1 LEEELRRLISENK
14 VIPFVGAGVS
24 KDVKYKNDEKAFVN
38 WKELLIKLN
47 EKVSNENKK
56 NGISSFLKDDDID
69 YLQIADMIEK
79 ELTTTE
85 FNKTLKE
92 IFDID
97 FNEIDIST
105 LELAKTIWELNCK
118 LIITTNYD
126 KVLYHGCSDTNKKFW
141 DIEAIHEQA
150 TSLRDGINQ
159 STIWHLH
166 GHIDNI
172 NNTILTSQKYNELYT
187 TDSTNSRY
195 KSALETLRTTIN
207 TKSLLFIGFS
217 LDDEFVVNQLNRTI
231 EIFGGNSHEHYVLCK
246 QGSKLNTL
254 NKYIKVLEYENYG
267 QDLINKIKSLA
278 STSTNNENKIEE
290 KNLPQTKQEF
300 KQLTT
305 LPSINKD
312 FIGRKDE
319 LEEIE
324 KRLAQNSLICI
335 VNGIGGVGKSELSYK
350 YLHENKHKYKNIAFV
365 EFTKDDS
372 SLEEVFIRKFKN
384 EFGLEN
390 DVTLDSVILRL
401 QKLPQRN
408 LLLLDNLE
416 NIEDFEKIKALN
428 TNFDLLITT
437 RKDIDRQNQ
446 LNIDT
451 LNPSDAK
458 ELFLKI
464 YNKDE
469 NIEDILEYLDNHPLF
484 ITLTAKSLDNKYITL
499 DELREN
505 IKNNT
510 ISKIDSKDDKTF
522 QEHLQNT
529 FDRQFTSESKDE
541 LKELLQI
548 LAIFPS
554 IEISFEILQK
564 SIGLEKL
571 KVNLQKL
578 VERGW
583 LTNKENSYKLHQIIR
598 TFIITEYKI
607 EYEKVTF
614 IFENIAKYINPND
627 SILIANR
634 LNGYIPIIES
644 FLEIFKEKEDDFICG
659 ILDSITYLFF
669 SLAQYKKSFEYQN
682 RALEF
687 RIKNHGEYSEFTAR
701 SNNLLSIIYQ
711 DIGEIKKALEYQEK
725 ALNLREEKLDE
736 THPDLA
742 GSYNNISMIYRDMG
756 ELKKA
761 LEYQEK
767 ALKLR
772 EEILCEKHPD
782 IATSYSIISVIYQDM
797 GELKKA
803 LEYQEKA
810 LKLREEILCEK
821 HPDIATS
828 YNNIST
834 IYQDIGELKKA
845 LEYQEKA
852 LEIKK
857 EVLWEKHPGLAI
869 SYNNISTIYTL
880 MRGKENLKK
889 ALEYQEESLKLT
901 KEILGENHPSLA
913 ISYNNISSIYQDMKG
928 KENLKK
934 ALEYQEK
941 SFKLTK
947 ETLGEKHPDLASSYN
962 NISTIYLDMGEIKEA
977 LLYQKKA
984 LKIREEILGENH
996 PDLASSYNNIST
1008 IYKDLKECLKA
1019 KEYMQKAI
1027 NIWKEYEYYN
1037 KNLYDA
1043 RNYIKE
1049 IDYNIKKNKK
1059 GRFCKDI

>member
-1 LEEELRRLISENK
+1 LEEELKRLIREKK

-24 KDVKYKNDEKAFVN
+24 KDVKNKDGKNIFVN
-38 WKELLIKLN
+38 WKELLEILN
-47 EKVSNENKK
+47 QKVNDENKR
-56 NGISSFLKDDDID
+56 NGIGYFLKSKDID

-79 ELTTTE
+79 ELSVNE
-85 FNKTLKE
+85 FNKVLKE
-92 IFDID
+92 TFDID
-97 FNEIDIST
+97 LSLIDETT
-105 LELAKTIWELNCK
+105 LELAQTIWKLNSK
-118 LIITTNYD
+118 LIISTNYD
-126 KVLYHGCSDTNKKFW
+126 KILNYSCSDINKNYW
-141 DIEAIHEQA
+141 DIEAPFEQA
-150 TSLRDGINQ
+150 KLLRDGVENP
-159 STIWHLH
+159 TIWHIH
-166 GHIDNI
+166 GHIDNVDNI
-172 NNTILTSQKYNELYT
+172 ILTSKKYNELYT
-187 TDSTNSRY
+187 TNSENSKY
-195 KSALETLRTTIN
+195 KSALETLRYIISS
-207 TKSLLFIGFS
+207 KSLLFIGFS
-217 LDDEFVVNQLNRTI
+217 LDDEFVVKQLNRTI
-231 EIFGGNSHEHYVLCK
+231 DIFGGNSHEHYVICK
-246 QGSKLNTL
+246 QGSNPNTL
-254 NKYIKVLEYENYG
+254 NKNIKVIEYKNYG
-267 QDLINKIKSLA
+267 QDLIDKIKSLA
-278 STSTNNENKIEE
+278 PISINNENKIEE
-290 KNLPQTKQEF
+290 KIPTQTKQEF

-350 YLHENKHKYKNIAFV
+350 YLHENAHKYKNIAFV

-372 SLEEVFIRKFKN
+372 SIEEVFIRKFKDD
-384 EFGLEN
+384 FGLES

-428 TNFDLLITT
+428 INFDLLITT
-437 RKDIDRQNQ
+437 RKDIDKQNQ
-446 LNIDT
+446 LNLDT

-484 ITLTAKSLDNKYITL
+484 ITLTAKSLDKKYITL
-499 DELREN
+499 EELREN

-529 FDRQFTSESKDE
+529 FDRQFKRESKDE

-571 KVNLQKL
+571 RVNLQKL

-583 LTNKENSYKLHQIIR
+583 LTNKEDTYKLHQIIR
-598 TFIITEYKI
+598 IFILSEYKI

-614 IFENIAKYINPND
+614 IFENIAKYINPDD
-627 SILIANR
+627 STLIANR

-644 FLEIFKEKEDDFICG
+644 FLEIFKEKEDEFICG
-659 ILDSITYLFF
+659 ILDSIMYLFY
-669 SLAQYKKSFEYQN
+669 SLAQYKKAFDYQN
-682 RALEF
+682 RALLI
-687 RIKNHGEYSEFTAR
+687 RIKNHSDNSEFVAK
-701 SNNLLSIIYQ
+701 SYNFLSLIYQ
-711 DIGEIKKALEYQEK
+711 NMGELGKALEYQERALKLREELLDEKHLDLATSYNNISLIYKDIQDLKKAFEYQEKALKFAEDILEEKHPFLAISYNNISTIYKNLEGKENLKKALEYQEK
-725 ALNLREEKLDE
+725 ALDLDVEILEEK
-736 THPDLA
+736 HPSIA
-742 GSYNNISMIYRDMG
+742 SIYNNISIIYKDMG
-756 ELKKA
+756 DLKKA

-772 EEILCEKHPD
+772 EEILREKHP
-782 IATSYSIISVIYQDM
+782 
-797 GELKKA
+797 ELA
-803 LEYQEKA
+803 E
-810 LKLREEILCEK
+810 
-821 HPDIATS
+821 
-828 YNNIST
+828 
-834 IYQDIGELKKA
+834 
-845 LEYQEKA
+845 
-852 LEIKK
+852 
-857 EVLWEKHPGLAI
+857 
-869 SYNNISTIYTL
+869 
-880 MRGKENLKK
+880 
-889 ALEYQEESLKLT
+889 
-901 KEILGENHPSLA
+901 
-913 ISYNNISSIYQDMKG
+913 
-928 KENLKK
+928 
-934 ALEYQEK
+934 
-941 SFKLTK
+941 
-947 ETLGEKHPDLASSYN
+947 
-962 NISTIYLDMGEIKEA
+962 
-977 LLYQKKA
+977 
-984 LKIREEILGENH
+984 
-996 PDLASSYNNIST
+996 SYNNIST

-1019 KEYMQKAI
+1019 KKYMQKAI

>member
-1 LEEELRRLISENK
+1 MQEELKRLISENK

-24 KDVKYKNDEKAFVN
+24 KEIKYKTGENAFVN

-47 EKVSNENKK
+47 EKVSNQNKK
-56 NGISSFLKDDDID
+56 NGISSFLKDDNID
-69 YLQIADMIEK
+69 YLDIADMIEK
-79 ELTTTE
+79 ELTPNE
-85 FNKTLKE
+85 FNKKLKE

-97 FNEIDIST
+97 FNEVDNST

-126 KVLYHGCSDTNKKFW
+126 KVLYHACEDTNKKFW

-150 TSLRDGINQ
+150 TSLRDAITK

-166 GHIDNI
+166 GHIDNVD
-172 NNTILTSQKYNELYT
+172 NTILTSQKYNELYT
-187 TDSTNSRY
+187 KDSTNSRY

-231 EIFGGNSHEHYVLCK
+231 DIFGGNSHEHYVICK
-246 QGSKLNTL
+246 QGSNPNTL
-254 NKYIKVLEYENYG
+254 NKNIKVIEYENHG
-267 QDLINKIKSLA
+267 QDLIDKIKSLA
-278 STSTNNENKIEE
+278 PNSTNNENKIEE
-290 KNLPQTKQEF
+290 KIPTQTKQEF

-324 KRLAQNSLICI
+324 KRLALNSLICI

-372 SLEEVFIRKFKN
+372 SLEEIFIRKFKDD
-384 EFGLEN
+384 FHLEN

-416 NIEDFEKIKALN
+416 NIKDFEKIKALN

-437 RKDIDRQNQ
+437 RKDIDKQNQ
-446 LNIDT
+446 LNLDT
-451 LNPSDAK
+451 LNPKDAK
-458 ELFLKI
+458 ELFLSI
-464 YNKDE
+464 FNEDV
-469 NIEDILEYLDNHPLF
+469 NIEDILVYLDNHPLF

-505 IKNNT
+505 IRNNT

-529 FDRQFTSESKDE
+529 FDRQFKSESKDE

-571 KVNLQKL
+571 RVNLQKL

-583 LTNKENSYKLHQIIR
+583 LTNKEDSYKLHQIIR
-598 TFIITEYKI
+598 TFILSEYKI

-614 IFENIAKYINPND
+614 IFENIAKYINPDD
-627 SILIANR
+627 STLIANR

-644 FLEIFKEKEDDFICG
+644 FLELFKDKDDEFVCRIF
-659 ILDSITYLFF
+659 DSITCLFY

-682 RALEF
+682 RALKF
-687 RIKNHGEYSEFTAR
+687 RIKNNGENSEFTAR
-701 SNNLLSIIYQ
+701 SYNLLSVIYREIREFKTAFIYQ
-711 DIGEIKKALEYQEK
+711 EKAIKLREEILDEKYPDLASSYNNFSLIYKGMGKLEKALEYQEK
-725 ALNLREEKLDE
+725 SLKIYETILDE
-736 THPDLA
+736 KHPSLA
-742 GSYNNISMIYRDMG
+742 ISYNNIAAIYQDMK
-756 ELKKA
+756 EKEKLEKA

-767 ALKLR
+767 ALKID
-772 EEILCEKHPD
+772 EEILDEGNPGLAID
-782 IATSYSIISVIYQDM
+782 
-797 GELKKA
+797 
-803 LEYQEKA
+803 
-810 LKLREEILCEK
+810 
-821 HPDIATS
+821 

-852 LEIKK
+852 L
-857 EVLWEKHPGLAI
+857 
-869 SYNNISTIYTL
+869 N
-880 MRGKENLKK
+880 
-889 ALEYQEESLKLT
+889 LT
-901 KEILGENHPSLA
+901 KEI
-913 ISYNNISSIYQDMKG
+913 
-928 KENLKK
+928 
-934 ALEYQEK
+934 
-941 SFKLTK
+941 F
-947 ETLGEKHPDLASSYN
+947 GEKHPDLA
-962 NISTIYLDMGEIKEA
+962 
-977 LLYQKKA
+977 
-984 LKIREEILGENH
+984 R
-996 PDLASSYNNIST
+996 SYNNIST

-1027 NIWKEYEYYN
+1027 EIWKEYEYYN
-1037 KNLYDA
+1037 KELFDA

>member
-1 LEEELRRLISENK
+1 LEEELKRLISENK

-24 KDVKYKNDEKAFVN
+24 KDVKYKNGEKAFVN
-38 WKELLIKLN
+38 WKELLEILN
-47 EKVSNENKK
+47 VKVSEEPTKNYIKHCIDTKK
-56 NGISSFLKDDDID
+56 VD
-69 YLQIADMIEK
+69 YLQIADMIE
-79 ELTTTE
+79 EEITPTE
-85 FNKTLKE
+85 FNKALKK

-97 FNEIDIST
+97 FNDVDTST
-105 LELAKTIWELNCK
+105 LELAKTIWELDCK

-126 KVLYHGCSDTNKKFW
+126 KVLEISLDTTPEIW
-141 DIEAIHEQA
+141 DIESAHEQGS
-150 TSLRDGINQ
+150 SLRDGIIK

-217 LDDEFVVNQLNRTI
+217 LDDEFVVKQLNRTI
-231 EIFGGNSHEHYVLCK
+231 DIFGGNSHEHYVLCK
-246 QGSKLNTL
+246 QGSNLNSL
-254 NKYIKVLEYENYG
+254 NNNIKVIEYENHG
-267 QDLINKIKSLA
+267 QDLIDKIKSIA
-278 STSTNNENKIEE
+278 PTSINNENKIEE
-290 KNLPQTKQEF
+290 IIPAQIKQEF

-350 YLHENKHKYKNIAFV
+350 YLHENAHKYKNIAFV

-372 SLEEVFIRKFKN
+372 SLEEVFIRKFKD
-384 EFGLEN
+384 EFHLEN
-390 DVTLDSVILRL
+390 DATLDTIIKRL
-401 QKLPQRN
+401 QKLPPRN

-416 NIEDFEKIKALN
+416 YIEDFEKIKALN

-437 RKDIDRQNQ
+437 RKDIDSKNQ

-451 LNPSDAK
+451 LNPKDAK

-484 ITLTAKSLDNKYITL
+484 ITLTVKSLDNKYITL

-571 KVNLQKL
+571 RVNLQKL

-583 LTNKENSYKLHQIIR
+583 LTNKEDSYKLHQIIR
-598 TFIITEYKI
+598 TFILSEYKI

-614 IFENIAKYINPND
+614 IFENIAKYINPDD
-627 SILIANR
+627 STLIANR

-644 FLEIFKEKEDDFICG
+644 FLELFKDKEDDFICG
-659 ILDSITYLFF
+659 ILDSITYLFY
-669 SLAQYKKSFEYQN
+669 SLAQYKKAFEYQN
-682 RALEF
+682 RALKF
-687 RIKNHGEYSEFTAR
+687 RIKSHGENSKFTAK
-701 SNNLLSIIYQ
+701 SNHLLSIIYKVMG
-711 DIGEIKKALEYQEK
+711 DLENAFEYQEK
-725 ALNLREEKLDE
+725 ALIIREKELGENHCD
-736 THPDLA
+736 TA
-742 GSYNNISMIYRDMG
+742 ASYNQLASLYKFVNKNKEALQLY
-756 ELKKA
+756 EKVLKI
-761 LEYQEK
+761 LE
-767 ALKLR
+767 
-772 EEILCEKHPD
+772 
-782 IATSYSIISVIYQDM
+782 
-797 GELKKA
+797 
-803 LEYQEKA
+803 
-810 LKLREEILCEK
+810 
-821 HPDIATS
+821 
-828 YNNIST
+828 
-834 IYQDIGELKKA
+834 
-845 LEYQEKA
+845 
-852 LEIKK
+852 
-857 EVLWEKHPGLAI
+857 
-869 SYNNISTIYTL
+869 
-880 MRGKENLKK
+880 
-889 ALEYQEESLKLT
+889 
-901 KEILGENHPSLA
+901 EILGENHFDT
-913 ISYNNISSIYQDMKG
+913 I
-928 KENLKK
+928 
-934 ALEYQEK
+934 
-941 SFKLTK
+941 
-947 ETLGEKHPDLASSYN
+947 SSYN
-962 NISTIYLDMGEIKEA
+962 NISEFYREIGNKENLQQA
-977 LLYQKKA
+977 LKYQKKSIEKRELVLGKKHPLFAINCNNISLIYQAMKKYPKALEYQIEA
-984 LKIREEILGENH
+984 LKIREEILGKNH
-996 PDLASSYNNIST
+996 PETASSYNNLAT
-1008 IYKDLKECLKA
+1008 IYKDLKVCLKA
-1019 KEYMQKAI
+1019 KEHMYKAI
-1027 NIWKEYEYYN
+1027 NIWKEYEFYS
-1037 KNLYDA
+1037 
-1043 RNYIKE
+1043 KE
-1049 IDYNIKKNKK
+1049 LTSAKIFIGDIEHNIKQEKKLSFNKK

>member
-1 LEEELRRLISENK
+1 MEEELKRLIREQK

-24 KDVKYKNDEKAFVN
+24 KDVKYKNGEKAFVN
-38 WKELLIKLN
+38 WKELLEILN
-47 EKVSNENKK
+47 QKVNDENKR
-56 NGISSFLKDDDID
+56 NGIEYFLKSKDID

-79 ELTTTE
+79 ELSPNE
-85 FNKTLKE
+85 FNKALKK

-97 FNEIDIST
+97 FNDVDTST
-105 LELAKTIWELNCK
+105 LELAKTIWELDCK

-126 KVLYHGCSDTNKKFW
+126 KVLEISLDTTPEIW
-141 DIEAIHEQA
+141 DIESAHEQGS
-150 TSLRDGINQ
+150 SLRDGIIK

-217 LDDEFVVNQLNRTI
+217 LDDEFVVKQLNRTI
-231 EIFGGNSHEHYVLCK
+231 EIFGGNSHEHYVICK
-246 QGSKLNTL
+246 QGSNPNTL
-254 NKYIKVLEYENYG
+254 NNNIKVIEYENHG
-267 QDLINKIKSLA
+267 QDLIDKIKSLA
-278 STSTNNENKIEE
+278 PNSTNNENKIEE
-290 KNLPQTKQEF
+290 KIPTQTKQEF

-319 LEEIE
+319 LEEIQ

-350 YLHENKHKYKNIAFV
+350 YLHENAHKYKNIAFV

-437 RKDIDRQNQ
+437 RKDIDSKNQ
-446 LNIDT
+446 LNLDT
-451 LNPSDAK
+451 LNPKDAK
-458 ELFLKI
+458 ELFLSI
-464 YNKDE
+464 FNEDV
-469 NIEDILEYLDNHPLF
+469 NIEDILAYLDNHPLF
-484 ITLTAKSLDNKYITL
+484 ITLTAKSLDKKYITL

-571 KVNLQKL
+571 RVNLQKL

-583 LTNKENSYKLHQIIR
+583 LTNKEDSYKLHQIIR
-598 TFIITEYKI
+598 TFILSEYKI

-614 IFENIAKYINPND
+614 IFENIAKYINPDD
-627 SILIANR
+627 STLIANR
-634 LNGYIPIIES
+634 LNAYIPIIES
-644 FLEIFKEKEDDFICG
+644 FLDIFKEKDDEFVCRIF
-659 ILDSITYLFF
+659 DSITCLFY

-682 RALEF
+682 RALKF
-687 RIKNHGEYSEFTAR
+687 RIKNNGENSEFTAR
-701 SNNLLSIIYQ
+701 SYNLLSVIYREIREFKTAFIYQ
-711 DIGEIKKALEYQEK
+711 EKAIKLREEILDEKYPDLASSYNNFSLIYKGMGKLEKALEYQEK
-725 ALNLREEKLDE
+725 SLKIYETILDE
-736 THPDLA
+736 KHPSLA
-742 GSYNNISMIYRDMG
+742 ISYNNIAAIYQDMK
-756 ELKKA
+756 EKEKLEKA

-767 ALKLR
+767 ALKID
-772 EEILCEKHPD
+772 EEILDEGNPGLAID
-782 IATSYSIISVIYQDM
+782 
-797 GELKKA
+797 
-803 LEYQEKA
+803 
-810 LKLREEILCEK
+810 
-821 HPDIATS
+821 

-852 LEIKK
+852 L
-857 EVLWEKHPGLAI
+857 
-869 SYNNISTIYTL
+869 N
-880 MRGKENLKK
+880 
-889 ALEYQEESLKLT
+889 LT
-901 KEILGENHPSLA
+901 KEI
-913 ISYNNISSIYQDMKG
+913 
-928 KENLKK
+928 
-934 ALEYQEK
+934 
-941 SFKLTK
+941 F
-947 ETLGEKHPDLASSYN
+947 GEKHPDLARSYN
-962 NISTIYLDMGEIKEA
+962 NISI
-977 LLYQKKA
+977 
-984 LKIREEILGENH
+984 
-996 PDLASSYNNIST
+996 

-1027 NIWKEYEYYN
+1027 DIWKEYEYYN
-1037 KNLYDA
+1037 KELFDA
-1043 RNYIKE
+1043 RNFIKE

>member
-1 LEEELRRLISENK
+1 MQEELKRLISENK

-24 KDVKYKNDEKAFVN
+24 KEIKYKTGENAFVN

-47 EKVSNENKK
+47 EKVSNQNKK
-56 NGISSFLKDDDID
+56 NGISSFLKDDNID
-69 YLQIADMIEK
+69 YLDIADMIEK
-79 ELTTTE
+79 ELTPNE
-85 FNKTLKE
+85 FNKKLKE

-97 FNEIDIST
+97 FDEINTST

-126 KVLYHGCSDTNKKFW
+126 KVLYHACEDTNKKFW

-150 TSLRDGINQ
+150 TSLRDAITK

-166 GHIDNI
+166 GHIDNVD
-172 NNTILTSQKYNELYT
+172 NTILTSQKYNELYT
-187 TDSTNSRY
+187 KDSTNSRY

-231 EIFGGNSHEHYVLCK
+231 DIFGGNSHEHYVICK
-246 QGSKLNTL
+246 QGSNPNTL
-254 NKYIKVLEYENYG
+254 NKNIKVIEYENHG
-267 QDLINKIKSLA
+267 QDLIDKIKSLA
-278 STSTNNENKIEE
+278 PNSTNNENKIEE
-290 KNLPQTKQEF
+290 KIPTQTKQEF

-372 SLEEVFIRKFKN
+372 SLEEIFIRKFKDD
-384 EFGLEN
+384 FHLEN

-416 NIEDFEKIKALN
+416 NIKDFEKIKALN

-437 RKDIDRQNQ
+437 RKDIDKQNQ
-446 LNIDT
+446 LNLDT
-451 LNPSDAK
+451 LNPKDAK
-458 ELFLKI
+458 ELFLSI
-464 YNKDE
+464 FNEDV
-469 NIEDILEYLDNHPLF
+469 NIEDILVYLDNHPLF

-505 IKNNT
+505 IRNNT

-529 FDRQFTSESKDE
+529 FDRQFKSESKDE

-564 SIGLEKL
+564 SIGFEKL
-571 KVNLQKL
+571 RVNLQKL

-583 LTNKENSYKLHQIIR
+583 LTNKEDSYKLHQIIR
-598 TFIITEYKI
+598 TFILSEYKI

-614 IFENIAKYINPND
+614 IFENIAKYINPDD
-627 SILIANR
+627 STLIANR

-644 FLEIFKEKEDDFICG
+644 FLELFKDKDDEFVCRIF
-659 ILDSITYLFF
+659 DSITCLFY

-682 RALEF
+682 RALKF
-687 RIKNHGEYSEFTAR
+687 RIKNNGENSEFTAR
-701 SNNLLSIIYQ
+701 SYNLLSVIYREIREFKTAFIYQ
-711 DIGEIKKALEYQEK
+711 EKAIKLREEILDEKYPDLASSYNNFSLIYKGMGKLEKALEYQEK
-725 ALNLREEKLDE
+725 SLKIYETILDE
-736 THPDLA
+736 KHPSLA
-742 GSYNNISMIYRDMG
+742 ISYNNIAAIYQDMK
-756 ELKKA
+756 EKEKLEKA

-767 ALKLR
+767 ALKID
-772 EEILCEKHPD
+772 EEILDEGNPGLAID
-782 IATSYSIISVIYQDM
+782 
-797 GELKKA
+797 
-803 LEYQEKA
+803 
-810 LKLREEILCEK
+810 
-821 HPDIATS
+821 

-852 LEIKK
+852 L
-857 EVLWEKHPGLAI
+857 
-869 SYNNISTIYTL
+869 N
-880 MRGKENLKK
+880 
-889 ALEYQEESLKLT
+889 LT
-901 KEILGENHPSLA
+901 KEI
-913 ISYNNISSIYQDMKG
+913 
-928 KENLKK
+928 
-934 ALEYQEK
+934 
-941 SFKLTK
+941 F
-947 ETLGEKHPDLASSYN
+947 GEKHPDLA
-962 NISTIYLDMGEIKEA
+962 
-977 LLYQKKA
+977 
-984 LKIREEILGENH
+984 R
-996 PDLASSYNNIST
+996 SYNNIST

-1027 NIWKEYEYYN
+1027 EIWKEYEYYN
-1037 KNLYDA
+1037 KELFDA

>member
-1 LEEELRRLISENK
+1 MQEELKRLISENK

-24 KDVKYKNDEKAFVN
+24 KEIKYKTGENAFVN

-47 EKVSNENKK
+47 EKVSNQNKK
-56 NGISSFLKDDDID
+56 NGISSFLKDDNID
-69 YLQIADMIEK
+69 YLDIADMIEK
-79 ELTTTE
+79 ELTPNE
-85 FNKTLKE
+85 FNKKLKE

-97 FNEIDIST
+97 FDEINTST

-126 KVLYHGCSDTNKKFW
+126 KVLYHACEDTNKKFW

-150 TSLRDGINQ
+150 TSLRDAITK

-166 GHIDNI
+166 GHIDNVD
-172 NNTILTSQKYNELYT
+172 NTILTSQKYNELYT
-187 TDSTNSRY
+187 KDSTNSRY

-231 EIFGGNSHEHYVLCK
+231 DIFGGNSHEHYVICK
-246 QGSKLNTL
+246 QGSNPNTL
-254 NKYIKVLEYENYG
+254 NKNIKVIEYENHG
-267 QDLINKIKSLA
+267 QDLIDKIKSLA
-278 STSTNNENKIEE
+278 PNSTNNENKIEE
-290 KNLPQTKQEF
+290 KIPTQTKQEF

-372 SLEEVFIRKFKN
+372 SLEEIFIRKFKDD
-384 EFGLEN
+384 FHLEN

-416 NIEDFEKIKALN
+416 NIKDFEKIKALN

-437 RKDIDRQNQ
+437 RKDIDKQNQ
-446 LNIDT
+446 LNLDT
-451 LNPSDAK
+451 LNPKDAK
-458 ELFLKI
+458 ELFLSI
-464 YNKDE
+464 FNEDV
-469 NIEDILEYLDNHPLF
+469 NIEDILVYLDNHPLF

-505 IKNNT
+505 IRNNT

-529 FDRQFTSESKDE
+529 FDRQFKSESKDE

-571 KVNLQKL
+571 RVNLQKL

-583 LTNKENSYKLHQIIR
+583 LTNKEDSYKLHQIIR
-598 TFIITEYKI
+598 TFILSEYKI

-614 IFENIAKYINPND
+614 IFENIAKYINPDD
-627 SILIANR
+627 STLIANR

-644 FLEIFKEKEDDFICG
+644 FLELFKDKDDEFVCRIF
-659 ILDSITYLFF
+659 DSITCLFY

-682 RALEF
+682 RALKF
-687 RIKNHGEYSEFTAR
+687 RIKNNGENSEFTAR
-701 SNNLLSIIYQ
+701 SYNLLSVIYREIREFKTAFIYQ
-711 DIGEIKKALEYQEK
+711 EKAIKLREEILDEKYPDLASSYNNFSLIYKGMGKLEKALEYQEK
-725 ALNLREEKLDE
+725 SLKIYETILDE
-736 THPDLA
+736 KHPSLA
-742 GSYNNISMIYRDMG
+742 ISYNNIAAIYQDMK
-756 ELKKA
+756 EKEKLEKA

-767 ALKLR
+767 ALKID
-772 EEILCEKHPD
+772 EEILDEGNPGLAID
-782 IATSYSIISVIYQDM
+782 
-797 GELKKA
+797 
-803 LEYQEKA
+803 
-810 LKLREEILCEK
+810 
-821 HPDIATS
+821 

-852 LEIKK
+852 L
-857 EVLWEKHPGLAI
+857 
-869 SYNNISTIYTL
+869 N
-880 MRGKENLKK
+880 
-889 ALEYQEESLKLT
+889 LT
-901 KEILGENHPSLA
+901 KEI
-913 ISYNNISSIYQDMKG
+913 
-928 KENLKK
+928 
-934 ALEYQEK
+934 
-941 SFKLTK
+941 F
-947 ETLGEKHPDLASSYN
+947 GEKHPDLA
-962 NISTIYLDMGEIKEA
+962 
-977 LLYQKKA
+977 
-984 LKIREEILGENH
+984 R
-996 PDLASSYNNIST
+996 SYNNIST

-1027 NIWKEYEYYN
+1027 EIWKEYEYYN
-1037 KNLYDA
+1037 KELFDA

>member
-1 LEEELRRLISENK
+1 MQEELKRLISENK

-24 KDVKYKNDEKAFVN
+24 KEIKYKTGENAFVN

-47 EKVSNENKK
+47 EKVSNQNKK
-56 NGISSFLKDDDID
+56 NGISSFLKDDNID
-69 YLQIADMIEK
+69 YLDIADMIEK
-79 ELTTTE
+79 ELTPNE
-85 FNKTLKE
+85 FNKKLKE

-97 FNEIDIST
+97 FDEINTST

-126 KVLYHGCSDTNKKFW
+126 KVLYHACEDTNKKFW

-150 TSLRDGINQ
+150 TSLRDAITK

-166 GHIDNI
+166 GHIDNVD
-172 NNTILTSQKYNELYT
+172 NTILTSQKYNELYT
-187 TDSTNSRY
+187 KDSTNSRY

-231 EIFGGNSHEHYVLCK
+231 DIFGGNSHEHYVICK
-246 QGSKLNTL
+246 QGSNPNTL
-254 NKYIKVLEYENYG
+254 NKNIKVIEYENHG
-267 QDLINKIKSLA
+267 QDLIDKIKSLA
-278 STSTNNENKIEE
+278 PNSTNNENKIEE
-290 KNLPQTKQEF
+290 KIPTQTKQEF

-324 KRLAQNSLICI
+324 KRLALNSLICI

-372 SLEEVFIRKFKN
+372 SLEEIFIRKFKDD
-384 EFGLEN
+384 FHLEN

-416 NIEDFEKIKALN
+416 NIKDFEKIKALN

-437 RKDIDRQNQ
+437 RKDIDKQNQ
-446 LNIDT
+446 LNLDT
-451 LNPSDAK
+451 LNPKDAK
-458 ELFLKI
+458 ELFLSI
-464 YNKDE
+464 FNEDV
-469 NIEDILEYLDNHPLF
+469 NIEDILVYLDNHPLF

-505 IKNNT
+505 IRNNT

-529 FDRQFTSESKDE
+529 FDRQFKSESKDE

-571 KVNLQKL
+571 RVNLQKL

-583 LTNKENSYKLHQIIR
+583 LTNKEDSYKLHQIIR
-598 TFIITEYKI
+598 TFILSEYKI

-614 IFENIAKYINPND
+614 IFENIAKYINPDD
-627 SILIANR
+627 STLIANR

-644 FLEIFKEKEDDFICG
+644 FLELFKDKDDEFVCRIF
-659 ILDSITYLFF
+659 DSITCLFY

-682 RALEF
+682 RALKF
-687 RIKNHGEYSEFTAR
+687 RIKNNGENSEFTAR
-701 SNNLLSIIYQ
+701 SYNLLSVIYREIREFKTAFIYQ
-711 DIGEIKKALEYQEK
+711 EKAIKLREEILDEKYPDLASSYNNFSLIYKGMGKLEKALEYQEK
-725 ALNLREEKLDE
+725 SLKIYETILDE
-736 THPDLA
+736 KHPSLA
-742 GSYNNISMIYRDMG
+742 ISYNNIAAIYQDMK
-756 ELKKA
+756 EKEKLEKA

-767 ALKLR
+767 ALKID
-772 EEILCEKHPD
+772 EEILDEGNPGLAID
-782 IATSYSIISVIYQDM
+782 
-797 GELKKA
+797 
-803 LEYQEKA
+803 
-810 LKLREEILCEK
+810 
-821 HPDIATS
+821 

-852 LEIKK
+852 L
-857 EVLWEKHPGLAI
+857 
-869 SYNNISTIYTL
+869 N
-880 MRGKENLKK
+880 
-889 ALEYQEESLKLT
+889 LT
-901 KEILGENHPSLA
+901 KEI
-913 ISYNNISSIYQDMKG
+913 
-928 KENLKK
+928 
-934 ALEYQEK
+934 
-941 SFKLTK
+941 F
-947 ETLGEKHPDLASSYN
+947 GEKHPDLA
-962 NISTIYLDMGEIKEA
+962 
-977 LLYQKKA
+977 
-984 LKIREEILGENH
+984 R
-996 PDLASSYNNIST
+996 SYNNIST

-1027 NIWKEYEYYN
+1027 EIWKEYEYYN
-1037 KNLYDA
+1037 KELFDA

>member
-1 LEEELRRLISENK
+1 MEEELKRLISENK

-24 KDVKYKNDEKAFVN
+24 KDIKYKSGEKAFVN

-47 EKVSNENKK
+47 EIVLEEPTKNYIKHCIDTKK
-56 NGISSFLKDDDID
+56 ID

-79 ELTTTE
+79 ELSTTE
-85 FNKTLKE
+85 FYKTLKE
-92 IFDID
+92 IFNID

-217 LDDEFVVNQLNRTI
+217 LDDEFVIKQLNRTI
-231 EIFGGNSHEHYVLCK
+231 DIFGGNSHEHYVLCK
-246 QGSKLNTL
+246 QGSTPNTL
-254 NKYIKVLEYENYG
+254 NKNIKVIEYENHG
-267 QDLINKIKSLA
+267 QDLIDKIKSLA
-278 STSTNNENKIEE
+278 PTLTNNENKIEE

-324 KRLAQNSLICI
+324 KRLTLNSLICI

-350 YLHENKHKYKNIAFV
+350 YLHENAHKYKNIAFV

-372 SLEEVFIRKFKN
+372 SLEEVFIRKFKE
-384 EFGLEN
+384 EFHLEN
-390 DVTLDSVILRL
+390 DATLDTVIKRL
-401 QKLPQRN
+401 QRLPQRN

-416 NIEDFEKIKALN
+416 YIEDFEKIKALN

-437 RKDIDRQNQ
+437 RKDMDKQNQ
-446 LNIDT
+446 LNLDT
-451 LNPSDAK
+451 LNPKDAK
-458 ELFLKI
+458 ELFLSI
-464 YNKDE
+464 FNEDT
-469 NIEDILEYLDNHPLF
+469 NIEDILVYLDNHPLF
-484 ITLTAKSLDNKYITL
+484 ITLTAKSLDKKYITL
-499 DELREN
+499 EELREN

-529 FDRQFTSESKDE
+529 FDRQFINESKDE

-583 LTNKENSYKLHQIIR
+583 LTNKEDSYKLHQIIR
-598 TFIITEYKI
+598 TFILSEYKI

-614 IFENIAKYINPND
+614 IFENISKYIDTDD
-627 SILIANR
+627 STLIVNR

-644 FLEIFKEKEDDFICG
+644 FLEIFKEKDDDFICG
-659 ILDSITYLFF
+659 ILDSITYLFY
-669 SLAQYKKSFEYQN
+669 SLAQYKESFGYQN

-687 RIKNHGEYSEFTAR
+687 RIKNYGENSEFTAK
-701 SNNLLSIIYQ
+701 SNHLLSIIYQ
-711 DIGEIKKALEYQEK
+711 AMGELKKALEYQQK
-725 ALNLREEKLDE
+725 ALNLREIILDE
-736 THPDLA
+736 KDIDLA
-742 GSYNNISMIYRDMG
+742 ESYNGISTIYQDMK

-767 ALKLR
+767 ALKLK
-772 EEILCEKHPD
+772 EEILDDKHPSLAVSYNN
-782 IATSYSIISVIYQDM
+782 IAAIYQAM

-803 LEYQEKA
+803 LEYQKKA
-810 LKLREEILCEK
+810 LNLKKEILGEK
-821 HPDIATS
+821 SPILAAN

-834 IYQDIGELKKA
+834 IYHDMKD
-845 LEYQEKA
+845 
-852 LEIKK
+852 
-857 EVLWEKHPGLAI
+857 
-869 SYNNISTIYTL
+869 
-880 MRGKENLKK
+880 LKK
-889 ALEYQEESLKLT
+889 ALEYQEEALKL
-901 KEILGENHPSLA
+901 
-913 ISYNNISSIYQDMKG
+913 
-928 KENLKK
+928 
-934 ALEYQEK
+934 
-941 SFKLTK
+941 
-947 ETLGEKHPDLASSYN
+947 
-962 NISTIYLDMGEIKEA
+962 
-977 LLYQKKA
+977 
-984 LKIREEILGENH
+984 REEILREKH
-996 PDLASSYNNIST
+996 PELAQSYNNIST

-1027 NIWKEYEYYN
+1027 DIWKEYEYFN
-1037 KNLYDA
+1037 KDLFEA
-1043 RNYIKE
+1043 RNYIKQ
-1049 IDYNIKKNKK
+1049 IDYNIKKNKNK
-1059 GRFCKDI
+1059 RFCKDI

>member
-1 LEEELRRLISENK
+1 MQEELKRLISENK

-24 KDVKYKNDEKAFVN
+24 KEIKYKTGENAFVN

-47 EKVSNENKK
+47 EKVSNQNKK
-56 NGISSFLKDDDID
+56 NGISSFLKDDNID
-69 YLQIADMIEK
+69 YLDIADMIEK
-79 ELTTTE
+79 ELTPNE
-85 FNKTLKE
+85 FNKKLKE

-97 FNEIDIST
+97 FDEINTST

-126 KVLYHGCSDTNKKFW
+126 KVLYHACEDTNKKFW

-150 TSLRDGINQ
+150 TSLRDAITK

-166 GHIDNI
+166 GHIDNVD
-172 NNTILTSQKYNELYT
+172 NTILTSQKYNELYT
-187 TDSTNSRY
+187 KDSTNSRY

-231 EIFGGNSHEHYVLCK
+231 DIFGGNSHEHYVICK
-246 QGSKLNTL
+246 QGSNPNTL
-254 NKYIKVLEYENYG
+254 NKNIKVIEYENHG
-267 QDLINKIKSLA
+267 QDLIDKIKSLA
-278 STSTNNENKIEE
+278 QNSTNNENKIEE
-290 KNLPQTKQEF
+290 KIPTQTKQEF

-372 SLEEVFIRKFKN
+372 SLEEIFIRKFKDD
-384 EFGLEN
+384 FHLEN

-416 NIEDFEKIKALN
+416 NIKDFEKIKALN

-437 RKDIDRQNQ
+437 RKDIDKQNQ
-446 LNIDT
+446 LNLDT
-451 LNPSDAK
+451 LNPKDAK
-458 ELFLKI
+458 ELFLSI
-464 YNKDE
+464 FNEDV
-469 NIEDILEYLDNHPLF
+469 NIEDILVYLDNHPLF

-505 IKNNT
+505 IRNNT

-529 FDRQFTSESKDE
+529 FDRQFKSESKDE

-564 SIGLEKL
+564 SIGFEKL
-571 KVNLQKL
+571 RVNLQKL

-583 LTNKENSYKLHQIIR
+583 LTNKEDSYKLHQIIR
-598 TFIITEYKI
+598 TFILSEYKI

-614 IFENIAKYINPND
+614 IFENIAKYINPDD
-627 SILIANR
+627 STLIANR

-644 FLEIFKEKEDDFICG
+644 FLELFKDKDDEFVCRIF
-659 ILDSITYLFF
+659 DSITCLFY

-682 RALEF
+682 RALKF
-687 RIKNHGEYSEFTAR
+687 RIKNNGENSEFTAR
-701 SNNLLSIIYQ
+701 SYNLLSVIYREIREFKTAFIYQ
-711 DIGEIKKALEYQEK
+711 EKAIKLREEILDEKYPDLASSYNNFSLIYKGMGKLEKALEYQEK
-725 ALNLREEKLDE
+725 SLKIYETILDE
-736 THPDLA
+736 KHPSLA
-742 GSYNNISMIYRDMG
+742 ISYNNIAAIYQDMK
-756 ELKKA
+756 EKEKLEKA

-767 ALKLR
+767 ALKID
-772 EEILCEKHPD
+772 EEILDEGNPGLAID
-782 IATSYSIISVIYQDM
+782 
-797 GELKKA
+797 
-803 LEYQEKA
+803 
-810 LKLREEILCEK
+810 
-821 HPDIATS
+821 

-852 LEIKK
+852 L
-857 EVLWEKHPGLAI
+857 
-869 SYNNISTIYTL
+869 N
-880 MRGKENLKK
+880 
-889 ALEYQEESLKLT
+889 LT
-901 KEILGENHPSLA
+901 KEI
-913 ISYNNISSIYQDMKG
+913 
-928 KENLKK
+928 
-934 ALEYQEK
+934 
-941 SFKLTK
+941 F
-947 ETLGEKHPDLASSYN
+947 GEKHPDLA
-962 NISTIYLDMGEIKEA
+962 
-977 LLYQKKA
+977 
-984 LKIREEILGENH
+984 R
-996 PDLASSYNNIST
+996 SYNNIST

-1027 NIWKEYEYYN
+1027 EIWKEYEYYN
-1037 KNLYDA
+1037 KELFDA